1 MSVEDYERK
10 YQKTL
15 ISIGSV
21 NTIVAICDGCS
32 SEVLNIVN
40 EKSVFNTSLSY
51 QNEQPQLGCSDRL
64 DGSSVF
70 FFRSMIRKPYR
81 TECDFYKYL
90 LPKSRLINCNQL
102 IGYHLD
108 TLSSNLAVPAVISD
122 FFQALETVLCRS
134 KGSLGDILI
143 ASPTEFS
150 EIERSTFESSVS
162 MVNAM
167 SHAIYVS
174 EPLMIAK
181 SLYTSI
187 PRKNYLVVDIGGTHA
202 SFSIISGGPEP
213 KEERTISKMEFSC
226 YSLYNSLFDLLIK
239 ECNVSFSNSEDSTIM
254 CRLYA
259 YLEEKMIE
267 FAKSG
272 SVIFDPQKVVGVKST
287 KGYELTEETVYQIA
301 NGYITDFKA
310 FVTEFLT
317 SNQSLSIY
325 SVILAGGGGNFSFI
339 KDILREVTGKDV
351 RSIENPQE
359 AVIRGMINEYSCSSP
374 LSSDG
379 EDGAPCDV
387 MVISEHIP
395 YIPEFA
401 SEIEV
406 TLPTSEYVPAEVN
419 PDPTEDSMS
428 SSDDGDDTGGHLA
441 VIGGPFPAALSDTIS
456 LGLQT
461 TKSTVP
467 IPALPTNPEPE
478 VSTPQP
484 ILSPT
489 EPEIPTPPTIPTP
502 PQPVL
507 PPTEPEVSTP
517 QPILPS
523 TEPEI
528 PTLPTLPTPPQ
539 PVLPST
545 EPEIPTPPTLP
556 TPPQPILPPTEPEIP
571 TPPQPI
577 LPPTEPEIP
586 LPPTLPTP
594 PQPILPPTL
603 PTPPQPVLPP
613 TEPEIPT
620 IPTPPQPILP
630 STEPEIPTPPTI
642 PTPPQPVLPPTEPEI
657 PIPPQPILPPTE
669 PEIPLP
675 PTIPTPQP
683 VLPPTKPEIPTPPL
697 PPTIPTP
704 PQPVLPPTE
713 SEIPTPPP
721 LPTIPTPPQP
731 ALPPTEPPLRTS
743 PQPVLPPTPPTIP
756 PLPPTKPRGR
766 TQSVRPPTR
775 PRVPTPPGPLGSIP
789 QPNHLS
795 KAPRTNYLLRCET
808 NGSILVPIGTVLP
821 TKGTFT
827 VREMVNKSSV
837 EYPIVKMMKGKK
849 ISLGSCY
856 EWLTV
861 RKGMEFRVDLMVDKK
876 GTVTY
881 NMEVDGRMIAQNK
894 SLTDISE
901 DDYFYYVCKKTESHL
916 TIHTNN
922 LLKVIYRLCW

>member
-21 NTIVAICDGCS
+21 NTIVAICDDCS

-70 FFRSMIRKPYR
+70 FFRSMVRKPYR

-507 PPTEPEVSTP
+507 PPTEPE
-517 QPILPS
+517 
-523 TEPEI
+523 I
-528 PTLPTLPTPPQ
+528 PPTPTPPQ
-539 PVLPST
+539 PV
-545 EPEIPTPPTLP
+545 
-556 TPPQPILPPTEPEIP
+556 LPPTEPEIP

-586 LPPTLPTP
+586 LPPT
-594 PQPILPPTL
+594 
-603 PTPPQPVLPP
+603 
-613 TEPEIPT
+613 
-620 IPTPPQPILP
+620 
-630 STEPEIPTPPTI
+630 I
-642 PTPPQPVLPPTEPEI
+642 PTPPQPV
-657 PIPPQPILPPTE
+657 
-669 PEIPLP
+669 
-675 PTIPTPQP
+675 
-683 VLPPTKPEIPTPPL
+683 
-697 PPTIPTP
+697 
-704 PQPVLPPTE
+704 
-713 SEIPTPPP
+713 
-721 LPTIPTPPQP
+721 
-731 ALPPTEPPLRTS
+731 LPPTEPPLRTS

>member
-21 NTIVAICDGCS
+21 NTIVAICDDCS

-70 FFRSMIRKPYR
+70 FFRSMVRKPYR

-545 EPEIPTPPTLP
+545 EPEIPLPPTLP

-577 LPPTEPEIP
+577 LPPT
-586 LPPTLPTP
+586 LPT
-594 PQPILPPTL
+594 
-603 PTPPQPVLPP
+603 
-613 TEPEIPT
+613 
-620 IPTPPQPILP
+620 
-630 STEPEIPTPPTI
+630 
-642 PTPPQPVLPPTEPEI
+642 
-657 PIPPQPILPPTE
+657 PPQPILPPTE
-669 PEIPLP
+669 PEIPTP
-675 PTIPTPQP
+675 PQP
-683 VLPPTKPEIPTPPL
+683 VLPPMEPEIPTPPL

-713 SEIPTPPP
+713 PEIPTPPQPILPPTEPEIP
-721 LPTIPTPPQP
+721 LPPTIPTPPQP
-731 ALPPTEPPLRTS
+731 VLPPTEPPLRTS

>member
-21 NTIVAICDGCS
+21 NTIVAICDDCS

-70 FFRSMIRKPYR
+70 FFRSMVRKPYR

-545 EPEIPTPPTLP
+545 EPEIP
-556 TPPQPILPPTEPEIP
+556 
-571 TPPQPI
+571 
-577 LPPTEPEIP
+577 
-586 LPPTLPTP
+586 
-594 PQPILPPTL
+594 
-603 PTPPQPVLPP
+603 
-613 TEPEIPT
+613 
-620 IPTPPQPILP
+620 
-630 STEPEIPTPPTI
+630 
-642 PTPPQPVLPPTEPEI
+642 
-657 PIPPQPILPPTE
+657 
-669 PEIPLP
+669 
-675 PTIPTPQP
+675 
-683 VLPPTKPEIPTPPL
+683 L

-704 PQPVLPPTE
+704 PQPV
-713 SEIPTPPP
+713 
-721 LPTIPTPPQP
+721 
-731 ALPPTEPPLRTS
+731 LPPTEPPLRTS

>member
-21 NTIVAICDGCS
+21 NTIVAICDDCS

-70 FFRSMIRKPYR
+70 FFRSMVRKPYR

-272 SVIFDPQKVVGVKST
+272 SVIFDPQNVVGVKST

-484 ILSPT
+484 IL
-489 EPEIPTPPTIPTP
+489 
-502 PQPVL
+502 
-507 PPTEPEVSTP
+507 
-517 QPILPS
+517 PS

-545 EPEIPTPPTLP
+545 EPEIPLPPTLP
-556 TPPQPILPPTEPEIP
+556 TPPQPILPPTEPEI
-571 TPPQPI
+571 
-577 LPPTEPEIP
+577 
-586 LPPTLPTP
+586 
-594 PQPILPPTL
+594 
-603 PTPPQPVLPP
+603 
-613 TEPEIPT
+613 
-620 IPTPPQPILP
+620 
-630 STEPEIPTPPTI
+630 
-642 PTPPQPVLPPTEPEI
+642 
-657 PIPPQPILPPTE
+657 
-669 PEIPLP
+669 
-675 PTIPTPQP
+675 
-683 VLPPTKPEIPTPPL
+683 
-697 PPTIPTP
+697 
-704 PQPVLPPTE
+704 
-713 SEIPTPPP
+713 
-721 LPTIPTPPQP
+721 
-731 ALPPTEPPLRTS
+731 
-743 PQPVLPPTPPTIP
+743 PTPPTIP

>member
-21 NTIVAICDGCS
+21 NTIVAICDDCS

-70 FFRSMIRKPYR
+70 FFRSMVRKPYR

-507 PPTEPEVSTP
+507 PPTEPE
-517 QPILPS
+517 
-523 TEPEI
+523 I
-528 PTLPTLPTPPQ
+528 PT
-539 PVLPST
+539 
-545 EPEIPTPPTLP
+545 
-556 TPPQPILPPTEPEIP
+556 
-571 TPPQPI
+571 
-577 LPPTEPEIP
+577 
-586 LPPTLPTP
+586 
-594 PQPILPPTL
+594 
-603 PTPPQPVLPP
+603 
-613 TEPEIPT
+613 
-620 IPTPPQPILP
+620 
-630 STEPEIPTPPTI
+630 
-642 PTPPQPVLPPTEPEI
+642 
-657 PIPPQPILPPTE
+657 PPQPILPPTE

-675 PTIPTPQP
+675 PTIPTPPQP
-683 VLPPTKPEIPTPPL
+683 VLPPTEPEIPTPPL
-697 PPTIPTP
+697 PPTIPTPPQPVLPPTEPEIPPTPTP

-731 ALPPTEPPLRTS
+731 VLPPTEPPLRTS

>member
-21 NTIVAICDGCS
+21 NTIVAICDDCS

-70 FFRSMIRKPYR
+70 FFRSMVRKPYR

-539 PVLPST
+539 P
-545 EPEIPTPPTLP
+545 
-556 TPPQPILPPTEPEIP
+556 ILPPTEPEIP
-571 TPPQPI
+571 TPPQP
-577 LPPTEPEIP
+577 
-586 LPPTLPTP
+586 
-594 PQPILPPTL
+594 
-603 PTPPQPVLPP
+603 VLPP
-613 TEPEIPT
+613 ME
-620 IPTPPQPILP
+620 
-630 STEPEIPTPPTI
+630 
-642 PTPPQPVLPPTEPEI
+642 
-657 PIPPQPILPPTE
+657 
-669 PEIPLP
+669 
-675 PTIPTPQP
+675 
-683 VLPPTKPEIPTPPL
+683 PEIPTPPL

-731 ALPPTEPPLRTS
+731 VLPPTEPPLRTS